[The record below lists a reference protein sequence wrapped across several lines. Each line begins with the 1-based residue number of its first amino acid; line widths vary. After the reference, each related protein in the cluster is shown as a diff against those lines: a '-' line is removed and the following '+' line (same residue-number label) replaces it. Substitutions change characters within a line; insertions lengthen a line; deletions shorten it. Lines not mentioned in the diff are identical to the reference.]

1 MAQAGK
7 DASPAGGAVRYER
20 HRPETTLLYQLVDEH
35 YPTFADRMAAQGTP
49 LPAYVQ
55 REFEDYLRCG
65 RLEHGFLRVR
75 CESCCAEHLVAFSWP
90 LLRILCPRHLC
101 IHAHHH
107 AGASAPVAGRG
118 AWPTT
123 AWMQEVGRSR
133 SQSRECGAA
142 GR

>member
-7 DASPAGGAVRYER
+7 DASPGGGAVRYER

-35 YPTFADRMAAQGTP
+35 YPAFADRMAAQGTP

-75 CESCCAEHLVAFSWP
+75 CESCCAEHLVALACHP
-90 LLRILCPRHLC
+90 
-101 IHAHHH
+101 
-107 AGASAPVAGRG
+107 
-118 AWPTT
+118 
-123 AWMQEVGRSR
+123 
-133 SQSRECGAA
+133 
-142 GR
+142 